1 MLSDIKIR
9 TLKPRTKTYKVADGQ
24 ALSISVTPKGG
35 KSWYY
40 RYRRPDGRQYDLHL
54 GRYPELSLKNARRM
68 RDDAKSTLANG
79 RDPAIEK
86 QLQKERL
93 EDTFEAM
100 AKAWIANHP
109 EWSLNHGRAVRNR
122 LEKWVFPTIGREAI
136 TFLTARIILEQ
147 CLRPIERH
155 GVLETAHRVL
165 GYIGQIMR
173 FSIATGRAERDVTV
187 DVRETRDVLHRNC
200 SM

>member
-100 AKAWIANHP
+100 GLL
-109 EWSLNHGRAVRNR
+109 ESAV
-122 LEKWVFPTIGREAI
+122 A
-136 TFLTARIILEQ
+136 
-147 CLRPIERH
+147 LRPNEIGFGHPATSLGWIYLTGKYPGISRNTEEALRWNLLGAGSGH
-155 GVLETAHRVL
+155 TNALSNLAMMYAEGIGV
-165 GYIGQIMR
+165 
-173 FSIATGRAERDVTV
+173 ERDYSIMLNYILSCRFLFNHVPV
-187 DVRETRDVLHRNC
+187 DFYF
-200 SM
+200 